1 MIKQKTFI
9 LYLFFSFIIAFTSF
23 FGVKAIPVTRAEE
36 IKQVTNFETGSLLE
50 ELNSIDGFAVSDYP
64 FSNSKELSVFT
75 VIEYCYTQKD
85 EYKDNFGLYIY
96 LYNPQKLQISENGN
110 RASIAIS
117 FNDKGEATRFEYFD
131 LKYINKTTG
140 EYNGLF
146 YKFKVVDHES
156 NDGKTI
162 YSRVDASKR
171 VYDFGGLQLR
181 LGEQVQSYRF
191 GLTCEFTGYGKGLGP
206 EETAESTL
214 KGNVESRITLSL
226 DVKSTYFRPEYAYK
240 DNTSMQLNSVYFS
253 IPNSYVEEYGEI
265 DQVDTTWYEYTTAP
279 ILVVSSSDIFISQ
292 QWNSTTGLLT
302 FPSKYA
308 IYGNREVSKVV
319 EPYIYYSFDW
329 AYNNIL
335 NYHIGNENS
344 IVYPGFYYIFLS
356 EEDDYYVSG
365 ETITDWFTS
374 YSNDYTSGEYIETDN
389 WYISANLF
397 DDTVDDGRTRGYN
410 EFSIKAS
417 DNYSLEYQVDT
428 NHPFWSFL
436 FGPNYETIAPED
448 NPFSSIQGIQKV
460 SISDLSKSDDDLS
473 SLYYVDNHDIT
484 EFRNYVNED
493 RNATTYMCHFSVTDY
508 FASEGLIFDSTVS
521 NNPSGISCMLAQ
533 ETVFLDFNVI
543 NVTFKKDDVYKVVPV
558 VATPVDIVAGLAP
571 PPEYKP
577 AESSDFPWW
586 GWLIVIGVLILLAPL
601 IFTLVPILFKV
612 LWWLICLPFRLIAWF
627 VSLFTR

>member
-9 LYLFFSFIIAFTSF
+9 LYLLFFIIAFTSL

-50 ELNSIDGFAVSDYP
+50 ELNSIDGFDVSDYP